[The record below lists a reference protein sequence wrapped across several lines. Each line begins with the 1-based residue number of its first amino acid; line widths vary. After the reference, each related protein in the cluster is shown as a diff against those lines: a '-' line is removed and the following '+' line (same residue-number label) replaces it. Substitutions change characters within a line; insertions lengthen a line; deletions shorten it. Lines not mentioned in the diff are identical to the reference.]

1 MRGSRAVTGRT
12 DMRIPELGER
22 FQLQQSA
29 IMNLFVLAKSIAEDE
44 SLYRDDAG
52 EWLWGFRIPPF
63 QRPAVW
69 STEQSARFVESV
81 WLNLPIG
88 QYVVN
93 VGLRPEGGKFP
104 RAEGW
109 LIDGQQ
115 RLRALK
121 AYVDDAF
128 PVFGLRW
135 SELTPLETRRF
146 KSIVFPMAT
155 TSLADEAKLRLLY
168 DRLNYGG
175 TPHAPDQRAAPEE
188 PDGDFLLARRP

>member
-1 MRGSRAVTGRT
+1 MSGRP
-12 DMRIPELGER
+12 DMRIPELAER

-29 IMNLFVLAKSIAEDE
+29 VMNLFVLGKSIAEDAR
-44 SLYRDDAG
+44 LYHDGAG

-63 QRPAVW
+63 QRPDVW
-69 STEQSARFVESV
+69 TPEQSARFVESV
-81 WLNLPIG
+81 WLGLPIG

-93 VGLRPEGGKFP
+93 VGLRPARDGKFP
-104 RAEGW
+104 RSEGW

-121 AYVDDAF
+121 AYVEDAF

-135 SELTPLETRRF
+135 SELAPLEIRRF
-146 KSIVFPMAT
+146 KGIVFPMAT
-155 TSLADEAKLRLLY
+155 VSIEDEARLRLLY

-188 PDGDFLLARRP
+188 PEGDFPPGPRP